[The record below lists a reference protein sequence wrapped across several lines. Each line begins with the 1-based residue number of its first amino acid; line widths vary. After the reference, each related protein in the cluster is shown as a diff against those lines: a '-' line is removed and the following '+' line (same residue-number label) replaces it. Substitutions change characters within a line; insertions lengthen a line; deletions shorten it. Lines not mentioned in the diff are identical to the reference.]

1 MHTGGKRNVFKHTV
15 KAQKIWWIFP
25 PTLAKWIS
33 PPYLLYLTAPV
44 EKSGKEASSFLT
56 PNIFKK
62 PLLNS
67 RRGRLKNLAFL
78 LTFLPCPLPPKKNRL
93 PPPHIHFPLY
103 CSCVRRSRGEKRKEN
118 YLGKISWAEKR
129 RRKGTNLVHSVSMP
143 PPPPP
148 PPPKAPQSTFKSSD
162 GMGWEE
168 VGSRLGRVRINSD
181 FSYFFTCGETVR
193 S

>member
-1 MHTGGKRNVFKHTV
+1 MGKKRRPSWPLTFSTV
-15 KAQKIWWIFP
+15 EYASQFP
-25 PTLAKWIS
+25 QGERA
-33 PPYLLYLTAPV
+33 
-44 EKSGKEASSFLT
+44 
-56 PNIFKK
+56 FKK
-62 PLLNS
+62 TWLFYWRSCRAPS
-67 RRGRLKNLAFL
+67 
-78 LTFLPCPLPPKKNRL
+78 LPPPKKNRL
-93 PPPHIHFPLY
+93 PPPPPHIHFPLY

-148 PPPKAPQSTFKSSD
+148 PPPPKAPQSTFKSSD

-168 VGSRLGRVRINSD
+168 VGSGLGRVRINSD
-181 FSYFFTCGETVR
+181 CSYFFTCGETVR

>member
-1 MHTGGKRNVFKHTV
+1 MGKKRRPSWPLTFSKTRFSIPAGGR
-15 KAQKIWWIFP
+15 
-25 PTLAKWIS
+25 
-33 PPYLLYLTAPV
+33 
-44 EKSGKEASSFLT
+44 
-56 PNIFKK
+56 FKK
-62 PLLNS
+62 P
-67 RRGRLKNLAFL
+67 GFFIDVPAV
-78 LTFLPCPLPPKKNRL
+78 PPPSPPKKKNRL
-93 PPPHIHFPLY
+93 PPPPPHIHFPLY

-148 PPPKAPQSTFKSSD
+148 PPPPKAPQSTFKSSD

-168 VGSRLGRVRINSD
+168 VASGLSRVRINFD
-181 FSYFFTCGETVR
+181 FSYFFTCGETLR